1 LHARCAANRRRHE
14 AGGRHWIENQLPQ
27 NLADSYLPGTAAVRS
42 HADAEL
48 RLGPRMETH
57 RVEFFLATKTGER
70 TRAEAYT
77 EIGRSLD
84 RLRTDRLGRPPLP
97 LDGGEVQQA
106 LPRIARD
113 VGKHDF
119 LKHEDDDDRGEG

>member
-1 LHARCAANRRRHE
+1 MKLAADIGSKTNCRKIWRTVTCR
-14 AGGRHWIENQLPQ
+14 APR
-27 NLADSYLPGTAAVRS
+27 RS